1 MQWLCYDLGEGEVAA
16 VPYPW
21 SQKAP
26 ALSDMQTLC
35 AIARTSIYD
44 MDSAVVV
51 TADTEAEAVA
61 EARDL
66 RERRMAAA
74 RLKLPGTPTMPML
87 QDIEGGLLYDMF
99 IAMIDEAMELHDGIQ
114 KDAAEH
120 LGISPRSIGYH
131 LKKPKLQHWLKN
143 TK

>member
-1 MQWLCYDLGEGEVAA
+1 MQWLCYDLGEGDVAA

-35 AIARTSIYD
+35 AIARTAIYD

-51 TADTEAEAVA
+51 TADTEAEARQ

-74 RLKLPGTPTMPML
+74 RMADRRGVPVML
-87 QDIEGGLLYDMF
+87 DNEDGGLLHDLF
-99 IAMIDEAMELHDGIQ
+99 VSTIDEAMEMHGGVQ
-114 KDAAEH
+114 KTAAAY
-120 LGISPRSIGYH
+120 LGVSARALNHH
-131 LKKPKLQHWLKN
+131 LKHPELQHWRKI

>member
-1 MQWLCYDLGEGEVAA
+1 MQWLCYDVGEGEVAA

-51 TADTEAEAVA
+51 TADTEAEARQ

-74 RLKLPGTPTMPML
+74 RMVGHSGPSMPMMK
-87 QDIEGGLLYDMF
+87 DIQGSLIYDMF
-99 IAMIDEAMELHDGIQ
+99 ISMIDDAMMMHNGVQ
-114 KDAAEH
+114 KDAAEYLKVSPKVIHHH
-120 LGISPRSIGYH
+120 LG
-131 LKKPKLQHWLKN
+131 KPELQHWK
-143 TK
+143 KKSR